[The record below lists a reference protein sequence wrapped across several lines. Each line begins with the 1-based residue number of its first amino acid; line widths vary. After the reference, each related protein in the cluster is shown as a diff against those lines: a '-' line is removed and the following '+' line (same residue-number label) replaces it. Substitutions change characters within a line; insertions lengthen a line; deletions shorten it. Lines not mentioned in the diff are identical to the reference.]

1 MEFDLFLPILEDKV
15 LDYKHLERDIKELKK
30 KKATQTELLSDLEK
44 ARNIFQTA
52 AKLTQTM
59 LSKRISEI
67 VSNALE
73 AVFPDPYKFR
83 IDFVKRRNSTEC
95 DLLFEKN
102 GNTRDPMDSCGFGAA
117 DIAALA
123 LRVAYWKLTQGS
135 RNVLI
140 LDEPTRA
147 LSKDKQ
153 KLASLVFKGLSK
165 MEGGLQFIIVTHNQD
180 LAEAADRTFRITQ
193 KNRISTIKRLPEVR
207 EFDQGKDKI
216 FVIGKENDKI
226 SWGW

>member
-1 MEFDLFLPILEDKV
+1 MPINNLISLLEDKV
-15 LDYKHLERDIKELKK
+15 TNYNYLIKDIEELKQK
-30 KKATQTELLSDLEK
+30 KEKQLEILDDLTK
-44 ARNIFQTA
+44 VRSIFQTA
-52 AKLTQTM
+52 SKLTQSM
-59 LSKRISEI
+59 LSKRVETI

-83 IDFVKRRNSTEC
+83 IDFVERRNSTEC
-95 DLLFEKN
+95 DLLFEKD

-153 KLASLVFKGLSK
+153 KLASLVFKGLSRLD
-165 MEGGLQFIIVTHNQD
+165 GGLQFIIVTHNQD
-180 LAEAADRTFRITQ
+180 LAESADRTFIISQ
-193 KNRISTIKRLPEVR
+193 KNRISTIKRLPEVIK
-207 EFDQGKDKI
+207 EFSKGKDKI
-216 FVIGKENDKI
+216 FVIGKKEN
-226 SWGW
+226 